1 MLSGLL
7 GAARLNVPD
16 NLPGLLVEKGRAL
29 GADQVTVYLVDPEQY
44 VLASLPA
51 PDRASHTLPLDGT
64 LAGRSFR
71 YVTLELRTEGAMQT
85 AWVPVV
91 DGLERL
97 GVVELRFPSA
107 ADRASEEVLNAFAAL
122 IAELVI
128 TKSAYGDLLHRVR
141 RQRPMSLAAEIAW
154 QLLPPLTFGT
164 DRLVI
169 AAALAPAY
177 DVGGDCFDYAVDATT
192 ARFALFDAMGHG
204 LAAGL
209 LATVAMGAYRSARRR
224 LLDLHDTVAEVD
236 AAIATHGSGDQ
247 FVTGLLAELDLDRG
261 RLLWLNAGHPAP
273 LLLRAGRV
281 VKTLTTEPDLP
292 LGLGGSRR
300 SAAESLQ
307 PADRLLLFTDGVPEA
322 RSGDGTFFGVE
333 RLADLVV
340 RQEAAAQPAPETMRR
355 LMHAILAHQEGQLQD
370 DATAMLVEWR
380 TRGSE
385 RVTP

>member
-7 GAARLNVPD
+7 SAARLDVPD
-16 NLPGLLVEKGRAL
+16 HLPGLLLEKGRTL
-29 GADQVTVYLVDPEQY
+29 GADDVTVYLVDPEQY
-44 VLASLPA
+44 VLTSVPTLDGPT
-51 PDRASHTLPLDGT
+51 HTLPVDGT

-71 YVTLELRTEGAMQT
+71 DVTLELRTEGLTQT

-97 GVVELRFPSA
+97 GVVELRFSSA
-107 ADRASEEVLNAFAAL
+107 AGRAPDDLLHDFAAL
-122 IAELVI
+122 IAELMI

-224 LLDLHDTVAEVD
+224 LLDLHDTAVELD
-236 AAIATHGSGDQ
+236 AAIATHGGGEQ
-247 FVTGLLAELDLDRG
+247 FVTGLLAELDLARG
-261 RLLWLNAGHPAP
+261 RLLWLNAGHPGP
-273 LLLRAGRV
+273 LLLRSGRL
-281 VKTLTTEPDLP
+281 VKTLTTDPDLP

-300 SAAESLQ
+300 PVAESLQ

-322 RSGDGTFFGVE
+322 RSRDGAFFGVE

-340 RQEAAAQPAPETMRR
+340 RQEAAEQPAPETMRR

-380 TRGSE
+380 TGGTE
-385 RVTP
+385 RAMP